1 MNAESDNDWLDQVA
15 GARPDPDLIRRLQSG
30 RTLTPP
36 ERRRLDEELAL
47 NRLLDAHRPPEPVSS
62 NFTAL
67 VIAEITRDAARPRP
81 VAPWWTRLRWL
92 PRAATVAVIALIPGL
107 LWTRLDHQRQ
117 QRIATNA
124 LEWSRAAALSGLD
137 ATSLADFDAVRQLAV
152 APRAEDDALIL
163 ALAQ

>member
-1 MNAESDNDWLDQVA
+1 MNSESNNDWLDQVA
-15 GARPDPDLIRRLQSG
+15 GARPDPDVIRRLRSG

-47 NRLLDAHRPPEPVSS
+47 NHLLDAHRRPEPVST
-62 NFTAL
+62 NFTSL
-67 VIAEITRDAARPRP
+67 VIAEIGRDAARPRP
-81 VAPWWTRLRWL
+81 VVPWWTRLRWL
-92 PRAATVAVIALIPGL
+92 PRAATFATIALVTGIR
-107 LWTRLDHQRQ
+107 WTRFDYQRQ

-124 LEWSRAAALSGLD
+124 LEWSQAASLSGLD
-137 ATSLADFDAVRQLAV
+137 ASSLADFDAVRRLAA